1 MDRAGNGTFRIKSEH
16 EKEGKA
22 GQSLDQTEN
31 KSYHQCIMNRN
42 RNSRELRARD
52 GRMGSLIFGGMMR
65 FRRQINY
72 AMIPTYDNNKF
83 KVD

>member
-16 EKEGKA
+16 ETEGKA

-42 RNSRELRARD
+42 HTISASD
-52 GRMGSLIFGGMMR
+52 GLADFGGMMR
-65 FRRQINY
+65 FRGQINY